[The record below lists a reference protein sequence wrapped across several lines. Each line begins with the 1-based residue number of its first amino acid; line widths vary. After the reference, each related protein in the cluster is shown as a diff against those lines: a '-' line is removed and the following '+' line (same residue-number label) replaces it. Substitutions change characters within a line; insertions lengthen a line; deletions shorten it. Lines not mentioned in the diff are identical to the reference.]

1 MTTSTKRLREKARQL
16 ELKLSVRNGMFQVFE
31 YWPEHN
37 FWQPVEECWGQM
49 PYSLF
54 AEDVEDI
61 LKNRLQA

>member
-1 MTTSTKRLREKARQL
+1 MTTSTDLRKKARKVG
-16 ELKLSVRNGMFQVFE
+16 LKLSVRNGMFQVLE

-54 AEDVEDI
+54 PEDVEDI
-61 LKNRLQA
+61 LKGRLQA